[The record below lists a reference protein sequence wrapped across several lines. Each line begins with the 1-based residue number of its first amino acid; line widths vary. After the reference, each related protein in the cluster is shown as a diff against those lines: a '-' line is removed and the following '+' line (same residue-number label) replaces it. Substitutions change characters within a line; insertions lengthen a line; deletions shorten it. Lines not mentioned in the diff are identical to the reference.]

1 MKVTRYT
8 YDQLIV
14 DDTPWIVSLLFLSG
28 ATLFSGGA
36 LYLVQSG
43 RPWGFVLMLGSF
55 VCLFMLYLF
64 LRRTQLVLHR
74 DEGWAALRKKS
85 LTSREETRFALA
97 HVLRAEVEEHHAK
110 GPTWRTV
117 LVAEMNGARRR
128 FPLTLYFSNSNNH
141 DRVAHLINEWLAG
154 RMAIGS
160 AVY

>member
-1 MKVTRYT
+1 MKITRYT

-14 DDTPWIVSLLFLSG
+14 DDTPWIVSVFFVC
-28 ATLFSGGA
+28 AAVLFSGGA
-36 LYLVQSG
+36 IYLMQSG
-43 RPWGFVLMLGSF
+43 RLWGILLMSGSF

-85 LTSREETRFALA
+85 LTSSDEMRFALE
-97 HVLRAEVEEHHAK
+97 HVLRAEVETHHSE

-117 LVAEMNGARRR
+117 LVTEMDGARGR
-128 FPLTLYFSNSNNH
+128 FPLTLYFSNSTCH

-154 RMAIGS
+154 RMAAGS
-160 AVY
+160 AV